1 MARKGKN
8 IEATVARIREMADEF
23 FSMSQ
28 VGKELGFTRSKVAG
42 IARLHKIKFK
52 SLEKKLGKKDPQPKK
67 TRVAKTPTGVK
78 NAKIRQD
85 PPVGTKLLSPP
96 IKTPPKKKS
105 IGMLQTV
112 QMETCQWPE
121 EKIGR
126 DYKRC
131 GKPAVMKKPDY
142 CKEHSEKAYK
152 PSSEKARGLFRLSQ
166 HYK

>member
-1 MARKGKN
+1 MAKKDKDWDFIDKIKKLAKN
-8 IEATVARIREMADEF
+8 HSYKE
-23 FSMSQ
+23 
-28 VGKELGFTRSKVAG
+28 VGEKFGRTRNSIAS
-42 IARLHKIKFK
+42 IARREKISFCK
-52 SLEKKLGKKDPQPKK
+52 EKKDPSKKKSPSPKK
-67 TRVAKTPTGVK
+67 TKRVRRQETGPVEMDKTMPLART
-78 NAKIRQD
+78 N
-85 PPVGTKLLSPP
+85 L
-96 IKTPPKKKS
+96 
-105 IGMLQTV
+105 LQTV
-112 QMETCQWPE
+112 QTEKCEWPE